1 MGFFIEKM
9 GLHDLNL
16 SRKIIPL
23 GHLWRRGRLIDPVK
37 RILNT
42 KMLKKYTKYVATA
55 FAVASLSTFIIGC
68 GGEDTAEPTED
79 PIVMPEG
86 EGDPDVSS
94 EDEPAETE

>member
-1 MGFFIEKM
+1 M

-37 RILNT
+37 ENLNT

-68 GGEDTAEPTED
+68 GAAEDTAEPTED

-86 EGDPDVSS
+86 GEDPDLST
-94 EDEPAETE
+94 EDEPAETEAK